1 MTAAIDRRYVRFGRG
16 SEFGDQGL
24 RRRRHLGPGDLET
37 VVVAEIGVGDGLTLA
52 AGDVVEQQAE
62 LGGRIVGPQ
71 AAQVFQVLVVQGDHM
86 GEAAKVRLR
95 HLPRL
100 QPRNLDPMPPRRR
113 LRPRVRRLARMPVP
127 GSGGID
133 DQVETEPFRLGA
145 QGGLGER
152 GATDVAEADEED
164 GGHVWEC
171 LYQSRSRALENMSRK

>member
-1 MTAAIDRRYVRFGRG
+1 MYKR
-16 SEFGDQGL
+16 Q
-24 RRRRHLGPGDLET
+24 
-37 VVVAEIGVGDGLTLA
+37 GLTLA

-100 QPRNLDPMPPRRR
+100 QPRNLDPMPPRGR

-127 GSGGID
+127 GPGGID
-133 DQVETEPFRLGA
+133 DQIEPEPLRLGA

-152 GATDVAEADEED
+152 RATDVAEADEED
-164 GGHVWEC
+164 GGHGVI
-171 LYQSRSRALENMSRK
+171 